1 MYSKIR
7 QHVTVYYVFILFQ
20 VGLFCRDL
28 ADRFCMSA
36 TVLSHMSFLN
46 TCNML
51 DVCTVPAVLPIQNS
65 LHQCK
70 TKHVLGKMFIVKLLV
85 FICHCNILYSVAIVA

>member
-1 MYSKIR
+1 
-7 QHVTVYYVFILFQ
+7 
-20 VGLFCRDL
+20 
-28 ADRFCMSA
+28 
-36 TVLSHMSFLN
+36 MSFLN
-46 TCNML
+46 TCSML

-85 FICHCNILYSVAIVA
+85 FICHYIILYSVAIVA